1 MDLALGTRDGVAVL
15 RERLL
20 RDVSRD
26 RRRSPVLRPYTQVTH
41 GVTLASSR
49 QSAHTSTQTDVD
61 LGVPSATA
69 LSGPEWTDS
78 DERSQ
83 REAIRALHHIAT
95 RCGDSLNVNTLQAR
109 LKAAECALDASVT
122 RCAQLQ
128 AEAEQERRRCKS
140 SQEQVMCLEHELDS
154 KEAAVQAV
162 ERALERKDADL
173 QRLQLKLLTA
183 QAAATGKPEE
193 VGLTVSGRGWV
204 SEEAQIKALKGQLD
218 ERERQIA
225 LKDHHITRLM
235 TVLRQNRGVGEEDPA
250 LCASEILST
259 TTRTTS
265 ASTGRSFITN

>member
-1 MDLALGTRDGVAVL
+1 
-15 RERLL
+15 
-20 RDVSRD
+20 
-26 RRRSPVLRPYTQVTH
+26 
-41 GVTLASSR
+41 
-49 QSAHTSTQTDVD
+49 
-61 LGVPSATA
+61 
-69 LSGPEWTDS
+69 
-78 DERSQ
+78 
-83 REAIRALHHIAT
+83 
-95 RCGDSLNVNTLQAR
+95 
-109 LKAAECALDASVT
+109 
-122 RCAQLQ
+122 
-128 AEAEQERRRCKS
+128 
-140 SQEQVMCLEHELDS
+140 MCLEHELDS

-173 QRLQLKLLTA
+173 QRLQLKLRTA
-183 QAAATGKPEE
+183 QAAATEE
-193 VGLTVSGRGWV
+193 VGLTVSGRGRV